1 MMSEPAAGTVAE
13 GSDPASRDLA
23 MQLAHGQAA
32 LLLLECLM
40 LTLIEQKAMTAEQM
54 VSAVDTV
61 LATKLQ
67 MVRDN
72 YHPQIAKLA
81 AGLLSRIGNSL
92 AATQPGGMVAPSGL

>member
-1 MMSEPAAGTVAE
+1 MSEPLADGSVGE

-40 LTLIEQKAMTAEQM
+40 LALIEQKTLSAEQM
-54 VSAVDTV
+54 VEAVDTV

-67 MVRDN
+67 MVRDAD
-72 YHPQIAKLA
+72 HPQVAKLA
-81 AGLLSRIGNSL
+81 AGLLSRIANSL
-92 AATQPGGMVAPSGL
+92 AAAEPLAPTAPTRS

>member
-1 MMSEPAAGTVAE
+1 MKESLDDGPVAE

-40 LTLIEQKAMTAEQM
+40 LVLVEQRIMTAEQT
-54 VSAVDTV
+54 VDAVETV

-67 MVRDN
+67 MVRDAD
-72 YHPQIAKLA
+72 HPQVAKLA

-92 AATQPGGMVAPSGL
+92 AAAEPLAPTAPPRS

>member
-1 MMSEPAAGTVAE
+1 MTEPSGVGIVAE

-23 MQLAHGQAA
+23 VQLAHGQAA

-40 LTLIEQKAMTAEQM
+40 LVLIERKTMTADQM
-54 VSAVDTV
+54 VDAVDTV

-67 MVRDN
+67 MARDED
-72 YHPQIAKLA
+72 HPQIARLA

-92 AATQPGGMVAPSGL
+92 AAAKAVDPPSGA